1 MASPYHD
8 AVLVQASERPEI
20 NPEPCASSRIGWSV
34 SNSSPAK
41 RLRARLSRKSKR
53 PAFIATSRNLS
64 QRWIT
69 QNNYCSRVARLVFA
83 SSYARAVNPASHTT
97 STLTIRWR
105 CTVWSMLEFQTA
117 SAVSQKF
124 TFFYLRTFTIGG
136 RSVSLYSFENDVIR
150 PLGEERLHFA
160 LNCMV
165 VSCSM
170 LPRTAFM
177 ANQLDRQL
185 RVAVHE
191 FVNEPRNVRVDA
203 AEDTVWLSA
212 IFQLYAK

>member
-1 MASPYHD
+1 
-8 AVLVQASERPEI
+8 
-20 NPEPCASSRIGWSV
+20 
-34 SNSSPAK
+34 
-41 RLRARLSRKSKR
+41 
-53 PAFIATSRNLS
+53 
-64 QRWIT
+64 
-69 QNNYCSRVARLVFA
+69 
-83 SSYARAVNPASHTT
+83 
-97 STLTIRWR
+97 
-105 CTVWSMLEFQTA
+105 MLEFQTA

-165 VSCSM
+165 ASCSM

-212 IFQLYAK
+212 IFQLYAKDFLAHASSLIEYVNHDRTEPIPQDFKVRFLDYDWTVNQRPVPGR